1 MSDGDDA
8 PYELVLASPARR
20 AVAETL
26 PEVVATAVLEFV
38 TGPLLRSPYR
48 VGKPLEAPLKGVF
61 SARRGAF
68 RILYRVDEG
77 RGEVVVIRV
86 DHRRDSYRPH

>member
-38 TGPLLRSPYR
+38 TGPPSYGRRIESASRSR
-48 VGKPLEAPLKGVF
+48 HRSRASSALAEAHSGF
-61 SARRGAF
+61 STVSMRGAA
-68 RILYRVDEG
+68 RLW
-77 RGEVVVIRV
+77 
-86 DHRRDSYRPH
+86 